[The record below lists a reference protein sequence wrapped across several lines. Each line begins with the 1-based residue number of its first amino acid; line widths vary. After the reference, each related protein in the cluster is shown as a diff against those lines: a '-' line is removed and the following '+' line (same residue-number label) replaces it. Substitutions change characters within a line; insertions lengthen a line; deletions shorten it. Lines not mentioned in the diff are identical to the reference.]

1 VKNFCDSFAKR
12 AGCSWRRSSS
22 STAFYDDD
30 DAAAS
35 SKAGKRASQEA
46 RPRRRQLRG
55 LPTRREAFLLLPQRA
70 AADFEEAIE
79 APAPGPLKPLSHPFS
94 SRLHISKDVEK
105 RKSVPGNDPR
115 KGEPR
120 SRRRRV
126 FWLGGAKKEGS
137 ERRSG
142 DDLVKNY
149 VVLAEETREIN

>member
-1 VKNFCDSFAKR
+1 
-12 AGCSWRRSSS
+12 
-22 STAFYDDD
+22 
-30 DAAAS
+30 
-35 SKAGKRASQEA
+35 
-46 RPRRRQLRG
+46 LRG

-79 APAPGPLKPLSHPFS
+79 AKPLSHPFS
-94 SRLHISKDVEK
+94 SQLHISKDVEK

-126 FWLGGAKKEGS
+126 FWLGDEKKEGS

-142 DDLVKNY
+142 D
-149 VVLAEETREIN
+149 VLERTEECSWKKLEK